1 MRADHP
7 QLVGLRRRQRPHAP
21 RGDDRGLLVRGDDDH
36 DRPAH
41 AGPLGLDPRV
51 RRGDDPADRG
61 AGGRGAAGL
70 VPDHGLGDAEGDHDH
85 QAGGGERGGQPRD
98 PHAAL
103 RVAPGRVLGEQPRD
117 PGPAAVQADPLADG
131 RRELAGPVGGSQ
143 HPPPELRRRVEGLGQ
158 AEPGRGLAQAADLVL
173 AQRAVLEM
181 TLEAVPLG
189 LAERVED
196 VAAAQHVQVVTHDLH
211 HSTSR
216 QSRILIS
223 PSRIRVLTVPRA
235 TPSSRATC
243 G

>member
-1 MRADHP
+1 MPRATTTTT
-7 QLVGLRRRQRPHAP
+7 LAAASAAAS
-21 RGDDRGLLVRGDDDH
+21 RGTCG
-36 DRPAH
+36 
-41 AGPLGLDPRV
+41 
-51 RRGDDPADRG
+51 RRGAC
-61 AGGRGAAGL
+61 ALGRALGKQPRHLGPTAFQAGL
-70 VPDHGLGDAEGDHDH
+70 V
-85 QAGGGERGGQPRD
+85 
-98 PHAAL
+98 
-103 RVAPGRVLGEQPRD
+103 V
-117 PGPAAVQADPLADG
+117 DG
-131 RRELAGPVGGSQ
+131 RRELAGPVGGGQ
-143 HPPPELRRRVEGLGQ
+143 HPRPKLRRRVEGLGQ
-158 AEPGRGLAQAADLVL
+158 AEAGRGLAQAADLVL